1 MSKAIAICGL
11 PGSGKTSSVF
21 PSKEL
26 GIIGLNPEQTFFVSV
41 QKTELPMRGWRNKFT
56 NFTKDNPKGNF
67 VKTDQISVIKGLV
80 KYISDTRTDIKYLII
95 DDFSYML
102 SNEYFR
108 RIKETGYNKFN
119 DVGNIAFETIQAA
132 LNARDD
138 LFIFLLTHSETV
150 TNAQTGM
157 PMDKMKSI
165 GKLIISKQYIA

>member
-1 MSKAIAICGL
+1 MIEYAADGIQKKL
-11 PGSGKTSSVF
+11 QLLQ
-21 PSKEL
+21 KEL
-26 GIIGLNPEQTFFVSV
+26 LKRYSLFYNESYRFCLLNQ
-41 QKTELPMRGWRNKFT
+41 QLNLKKTKH
-56 NFTKDNPKGNF
+56 K
-67 VKTDQISVIKGLV
+67 S
-80 KYISDTRTDIKYLII
+80 
-95 DDFSYML
+95 
-102 SNEYFR
+102 
-108 RIKETGYNKFN
+108 NKFN

>member
-26 GIIGLNPEQTFFVSV
+26 GIIGLNPEQTFFISV

-95 DDFSYML
+95 DD
-102 SNEYFR
+102 R
-108 RIKETGYNKFN
+108 HI
-119 DVGNIAFETIQAA
+119 
-132 LNARDD
+132 
-138 LFIFLLTHSETV
+138 
-150 TNAQTGM
+150 
-157 PMDKMKSI
+157 
-165 GKLIISKQYIA
+165 

>member
-26 GIIGLNPEQTFFVSV
+26 GVQGLDPEKTFFISV
-41 QKTELPMRGWRNKFT
+41 QKTELPMRGWKKKFT
-56 NFTKDNPKGNF
+56 TFTKDNPQGNF

-80 KYISDTRTDIKYLII
+80 QYVSNSRKEINYLII

-108 RIKETGYNKFN
+108 RIKETGFNKFN
-119 DVGNIAFETIQAA
+119 DVGNIAFETIQSA

-138 LFIFLLTHSETV
+138 LFVFILTHSETV
-150 TNAQTGM
+150 TNAQSGM

-165 GKLIISKQYIA
+165 GKLVISKQYIA

>member
-1 MSKAIAICGL
+1 MKIVGYICYL
-11 PGSGKTSSVF
+11 ANKQ
-21 PSKEL
+21 KK
-26 GIIGLNPEQTFFVSV
+26 GI
-41 QKTELPMRGWRNKFT
+41 
-56 NFTKDNPKGNF
+56 TKK
-67 VKTDQISVIKGLV
+67 S
-80 KYISDTRTDIKYLII
+80 
-95 DDFSYML
+95 
-102 SNEYFR
+102 
-108 RIKETGYNKFN
+108 NKFN